1 MKITKEAVKAW
12 KAEYDLINA
21 EEREE
26 LKIRLATETVEQSI
40 RSYFAMCRLATAL
53 AGSTDLPPELHE
65 AREKHYAEVIEKWK
79 RLAEKLKDVDFS
91 KDTPDNIVESNDVDS
106 KP

>member
-21 EEREE
+21 AEREE
-26 LKIRLATETVEQSI
+26 LKMRLATETVEQSI

-53 AGSTDLPPELHE
+53 AGSTDVPPELQE
-65 AREKHYAEVIEKWK
+65 AREKHYVELVGKWLL
-79 RLAEKLKDVDFS
+79 LAERLKHV
-91 KDTPDNIVESNDVDS
+91 
-106 KP
+106 